1 MRNTVKKVIQYVVL
15 LVLGGGLIYLSFQ
28 NTQVSWRE
36 LFTVFQ
42 STSIGWVIASVIIS
56 FFSHFIRAY
65 RWNYLLE
72 NYSYQTDIWT
82 SNAAV
87 FIGYLANYG
96 LPRMGELSRC
106 AVVSKY
112 NKIPLDIALGT
123 VIAERAVDFLLMF
136 ILFILVVLF
145 QYNDLQALLNKYI
158 LDPVSDKISLSH
170 LIMLLMGV
178 LGLILVFHFINKSR
192 RQKKQENRFSLWSK
206 IFRVIQNLIGP
217 LWHIHK
223 IKKPLAFWTMSIII
237 WLLYF
242 LSMYFC
248 ALSMSDLK
256 SIHFLNIMVLFLF
269 GTIGVIVTPGGI
281 GAYHFLM
288 TELLI
293 FYGIQKAPAVA
304 FPWLVWGTQFV
315 MIVLLGGLSFILL
328 PIIHSNYKNN
338 G

>member
-1 MRNTVKKVIQYVVL
+1 MARSVKKIIQYVVL
-15 LVLGGGLIYLSFQ
+15 LGLGALLIYLSFQ
-28 NTQVSWRE
+28 KTQVSWTE

-42 STSIGWVIASVIIS
+42 RTNAGWVILSVIIS
-56 FFSHFIRAY
+56 FLSHFIRAY

-72 NYSYQTDIWT
+72 NYSYKTDLWT

-96 LPRMGELSRC
+96 LPRMGEVSRC

-112 NKIPLDIALGT
+112 NNIPLDIALGT
-123 VIAERAVDFLLMF
+123 VIAERVVDLLLMF
-136 ILFILVVLF
+136 VLFILVVLF
-145 QYNDLQALLNKYI
+145 QYNDLQSLLNKYI
-158 LDPVSDKISLSH
+158 LDPVSEKFSLIH
-170 LIMLLMGV
+170 LIMLLVGV
-178 LGLILVFHFINKSR
+178 LLVILIFYWVNKSN
-192 RQKKQENRFSLWSK
+192 RQRKQENTSSLFHK
-206 IFRVIQNLIGP
+206 IFQVVQNLMAP
-217 LWHIHK
+217 LLRIHK
-223 IKKPLAFWTMSIII
+223 IKQPLAFWTMSIVI

-256 SIHFLNIMVLFLF
+256 HITFLNIMVLFLF

-281 GAYHFLM
+281 GAYHFLI
-288 TELLI
+288 TELLV
-293 FYGIQKAPAVA
+293 FYGIQNASAVA
-304 FPWLVWGTQFV
+304 FPWLVWGTQFLMV
-315 MIVLLGGLSFILL
+315 LLLGGLSFILL